1 MIQGSIAPALDDCP
15 LNAAPNPMLELLL
28 STIAVLV
35 ILPMPFF
42 ITGALINSGKLLARG
57 RGTALRQVSR
67 GIITAALSLVI
78 AVLTR
83 PFPFLNRI
91 ASNSKDRDKAPIL
104 LIHGLYH
111 NNTAW
116 LYIKHRLAQ
125 AGFTNLHT
133 LSYNSFTT
141 SYPELVKRAREEI
154 NRLHDDYGY
163 RKVTIIGHSLGGL
176 ITCGALSSPET
187 KDKCR
192 AMITLGTP
200 YRGSFL
206 ANIAIGHLGRSLH
219 PKSAIFSQRQ
229 KVAVPDHI
237 PALVL
242 YSPVDEMVQPW
253 SSLLPEKADIRAQL
267 VIRQCRAMGH
277 VAMLFSPQVSEL
289 ITDFLLE
296 NTQCS

>member
-1 MIQGSIAPALDDCP
+1 MSRGSNDPALDYRP
-15 LNAAPNPMLELLL
+15 LNAAPIPMLELLL

-35 ILPMPFF
+35 ILPMPLF

-57 RGTALRQVSR
+57 RITALKQISR

-91 ASNSKDRDKAPIL
+91 ASDKKDRDKAPVL

-141 SYPELVKRAREEI
+141 SYPELVKRAREKVD
-154 NRLHDDYGY
+154 RLYDDYGY
-163 RKVTIIGHSLGGL
+163 RKVTIVGHSLGGL

-187 KDKCR
+187 RDKCR

-200 YRGSFL
+200 YRGSLL

-219 PKSAIFSQRQ
+219 PKSAIFSQRD
-229 KVAVPDHI
+229 KVAIPDQI
-237 PALVL
+237 PALIL

-253 SSLLPEKADIRAQL
+253 SYLLPEEADNKTNMEIS
-267 VIRQCRAMGH
+267 QCRAMGH

-289 ITDFLLE
+289 ITAFLLE
-296 NTQCS
+296 KTQCS